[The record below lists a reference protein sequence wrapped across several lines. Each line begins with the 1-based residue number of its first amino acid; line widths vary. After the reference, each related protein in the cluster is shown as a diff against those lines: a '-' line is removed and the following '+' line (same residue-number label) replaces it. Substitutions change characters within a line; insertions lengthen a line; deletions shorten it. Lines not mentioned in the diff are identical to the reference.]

1 MNKFLNW
8 YGENRAQ
15 ITWWVIGWLSFAVID
30 SLIKKD
36 YMMALVNAG
45 LVYINYYMWKNRT

>member
-30 SLIKKD
+30 SLIKRD